1 MKGDGMT
8 GDRRRIRVAAVA
20 AALCLVSACSAPP
33 APTDSPEASAVPA
46 RSAPTPTAATSTYTP
61 TASASAASGLIVLG
75 DGIGGGLGLWRFEAP
90 NSWTAVATLP
100 AATSIARFGDDLAIS
115 GPASVELR
123 PAWAP
128 SAAGTTL
135 PMKWQGPAPTA
146 RIAALDRSPDGA
158 IAIATTD
165 GESRSYWL
173 AAADG
178 TLEPL
183 QPAPTEPFTPLVAW
197 LDDTRLLV
205 LTTDRQQESRIAV
218 VDLAARTIEPSTD
231 FAGVRVFALSADRR
245 YLAAATGGSV
255 YAGPVET
262 FLGTGQPATIAA
274 VDPSAVVWG
283 LAFDPSGT
291 RLAWLSGTVASDG
304 VVTSVREIGYAKG
317 SEAWVKT
324 FDSPSPFG
332 KALAQVWMP

>member
-20 AALCLVSACSAPP
+20 GALCLFASACSASP
-33 APTDSPEASAVPA
+33 APTASLEASAVPA
-46 RSAPTPTAATSTYTP
+46 ESTPAPTAA
-61 TASASAASGLIVLG
+61 ASEASGLIVLG
-75 DGIGGGLGLWRFEAP
+75 DGVDGGLGLWSFEAP
-90 NSWTAVATLP
+90 NRWTAVAPLP
-100 AATSIARFGDDLAIS
+100 AATSISRFGDDLAIS

-123 PAWAP
+123 PARAV
-128 SAAGTTL
+128 SATGTAL

-146 RIAALDRSPDGA
+146 KIAALDRSPNGA
-158 IAIATTD
+158 VAMVTAD
-165 GESRSYWL
+165 GESQSYWL
-173 AAADG
+173 VAADG
-178 TLEPL
+178 TLEAL

-197 LDDTRLLV
+197 LDDTRVLV
-205 LTTDRQQESRIAV
+205 LTTDSQQESRIAI
-218 VDLAARTIEPSTD
+218 VDIASRTIQTRTGY
-231 FAGVRVFALSADRR
+231 AGVRFFALSADRR

-262 FLGTGQPATIAA
+262 FLGTGQPATVAA

-291 RLAWLSGTVASDG
+291 RLAWLSGTVAPDG

-324 FDSPSPFG
+324 FDSPAPFG